1 MTRSL
6 IRELGP
12 RNIRVNT
19 VCPGLTMTERVLAR
33 EGIEERKAPIAASRS
48 LARDQHPDDLV
59 GPIAFLLSDHSGF
72 VSGQTLVVD
81 GGGIVN

>member
-19 VCPGLTMTERVLAR
+19 ISPGLTLSEGVLAR
-33 EGIEERKAPIAASRS
+33 EGIEERKRVIAAGRS
-48 LARDQHPDDLV
+48 LARDQCPEDLV
-59 GPIAFLLSDHSGF
+59 GPVAFLLSDYSSF

-81 GGGIVN
+81 GGGIVH